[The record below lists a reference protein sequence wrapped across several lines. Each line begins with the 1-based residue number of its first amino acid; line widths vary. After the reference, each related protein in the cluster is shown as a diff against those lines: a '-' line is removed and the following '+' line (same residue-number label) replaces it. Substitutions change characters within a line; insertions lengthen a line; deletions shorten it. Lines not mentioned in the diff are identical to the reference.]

1 MWSRQARAVA
11 AVVLAIMPLLTPL
24 ATAPAAAAGWQGTVP
39 SVLGPSA
46 QGDPCPEPNDSFQNA
61 CYLGPNA
68 DAVGYISSPRDV
80 DAYRIEVLDFN
91 TDVHVELP
99 QMPAAYKL
107 YLADWNGDEI
117 ATSVPNG
124 SGGEVIDVTVD
135 IPGAYYIFVHS
146 ASGGSSASRPYQL
159 FRALTYPGSKI
170 PDILFTSEF
179 REGSK
184 EATTG
189 ETEFAVHSEEG
200 GRYTIAMKIPG
211 VPEDPS
217 QAFWTGFGP
226 VLTDFTMTIDARVV
240 NQVDAGFQVFFRHT
254 DDDNTYRLGVDA
266 KDGQVLLM
274 KLVNGETTA
283 NTGWQ
288 PAASVDTNGG
298 VNRVVIRAFED
309 QIRVNVNGVDVFDVR
324 DSAHRQGRIG
334 IGTIAFGPPPVVSF
348 DNIIITTPTEG

>member
-1 MWSRQARAVA
+1 MWSRLARATA
-11 AVVLAIMPLLTPL
+11 AAVLAIMPTLLPL
-24 ATAPAAAAGWQGTVP
+24 TSVPAAAAGWPGASVP
-39 SVLGPSA
+39 ILGPAS
-46 QGDPCPEPNDSFQNA
+46 QGDPCPEPNDTFQNA

-68 DAVGYISSPRDV
+68 DAVGFISSANDV

-91 TDVHVELP
+91 TDVHVEMP

-107 YLADWNGDEI
+107 FLANWNGDEI
-117 ATSVPNG
+117 ATSTPG
-124 SGGEVIDVTVD
+124 PGGGQVIDATVD

-146 ASGGSSASRPYQL
+146 AAGGFSPGRSYQL

-189 ETEFAVHSEEG
+189 ETEFATHSEEG
-200 GRYTIAMKIPG
+200 GRYVIGMKVPG
-211 VPEDPS
+211 TAEDPA
-217 QAFWTGFGP
+217 QAWWTGFGP
-226 VLTDFTMTIDARVV
+226 QLTDFTMTLDARVV
-240 NQVDAGFQVFFRHT
+240 NQVDAGFRVFFRHT
-254 DDDNTYRLGVDA
+254 DNNNTYSLAVDA

-274 KLVNGETTA
+274 KIVNGETA
-283 NTGWQ
+283 GNTGWQ
-288 PAASVDTNGG
+288 PASSVNTDGG
-298 VNRVVIRAFED
+298 VNRVVIRCFED
-309 QIRVNVNGVDVFDVR
+309 QIRVNVNGEDVFDIK
-324 DSAHRQGRIG
+324 DSTFRGGRIG